1 MQGTLLPY
9 KGIYPKIGEGVFIA
23 PTATIIGDV
32 EIAAGANIWY
42 GCIVRG
48 DINHI
53 RIGERANVQDMTVV
67 HVDGGYPAIIGADV
81 VIGHTAIVHACVL
94 EDASM
99 VGMQACVMDGS
110 VVEEGAMV
118 AAGALVT
125 PGKHI
130 EKGQLWAG
138 VPAKY
143 IRELG
148 PEDLAMRRD
157 ICERYM
163 GIARDHMESLA
174 GIGD

>member
-1 MQGTLLPY
+1 
-9 KGIYPKIGEGVFIA
+9 
-23 PTATIIGDV
+23 
-32 EIAAGANIWY
+32 
-42 GCIVRG
+42 
-48 DINHI
+48 
-53 RIGERANVQDMTVV
+53 
-67 HVDGGYPAIIGADV
+67 VDGGYPAIIGADV

-99 VGMQACVMDGS
+99 VGMKACVMDGS

-143 IRELG
+143 IRDLG

>member
-1 MQGTLLPY
+1 
-9 KGIYPKIGEGVFIA
+9 
-23 PTATIIGDV
+23 
-32 EIAAGANIWY
+32 
-42 GCIVRG
+42 
-48 DINHI
+48 
-53 RIGERANVQDMTVV
+53 
-67 HVDGGYPAIIGADV
+67 
-81 VIGHTAIVHACVL
+81 
-94 EDASM
+94 M